1 MVSINDFKKL
11 SFLVYGLGITGQ
23 SVVKFFKKN
32 NIKKY
37 YLYDD
42 KFKKNKNLDA
52 ILKEVDF
59 IVLSPGISLKTS
71 KNKKKLANYQ
81 NKIIT
86 DIDLIYL
93 TKKNFRSI
101 VVTGTNGKSTTCKMI
116 YHLLKKNNYKTL
128 LGGNIGTPI
137 LSLNIQKIT
146 C

>member
-71 KNKKKLANYQ
+71 KN
-81 NKIIT
+81 I
-86 DIDLIYL
+86 
-93 TKKNFRSI
+93 S
-101 VVTGTNGKSTTCKMI
+101 
-116 YHLLKKNNYKTL
+116 
-128 LGGNIGTPI
+128 PI
-137 LSLNIQKIT
+137 LCYASSLYLSRRIE
-146 C
+146 

>member
-71 KNKKKLANYQ
+71 KNK
-81 NKIIT
+81 
-86 DIDLIYL
+86 
-93 TKKNFRSI
+93 
-101 VVTGTNGKSTTCKMI
+101 TNRIC
-116 YHLLKKNNYKTL
+116 
-128 LGGNIGTPI
+128 
-137 LSLNIQKIT
+137 
-146 C
+146 

>member
-93 TKKNFRSI
+93 TKKF
-101 VVTGTNGKSTTCKMI
+101 
-116 YHLLKKNNYKTL
+116 
-128 LGGNIGTPI
+128 
-137 LSLNIQKIT
+137 
-146 C
+146 

>member
-137 LSLNIQKIT
+137 LSLNIQKNN
-146 C
+146 

>member
-52 ILKEVDF
+52 IVKEVDF

-116 YHLLKKNNYKTL
+116 YHLLKY
-128 LGGNIGTPI
+128 
-137 LSLNIQKIT
+137 LSNQK
-146 C
+146 